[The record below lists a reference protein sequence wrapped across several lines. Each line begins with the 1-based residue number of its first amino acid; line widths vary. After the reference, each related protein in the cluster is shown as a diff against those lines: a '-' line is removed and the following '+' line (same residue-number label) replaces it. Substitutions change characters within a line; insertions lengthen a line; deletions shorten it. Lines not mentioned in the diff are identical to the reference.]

1 MAQALDP
8 RPQDPRAAILLDEIH
23 GALLRHDYPALAPL
37 GAALEAELDQP
48 SQRLEARDVALIRA
62 KADRNAATLKA
73 TTRGIRAALRRLDEV
88 RQVARGM
95 VTYDRN
101 GRHETPDPAG
111 KGGTP
116 LGRF

>member
-1 MAQALDP
+1 MTLLNDSRPDP
-8 RPQDPRAAILLDEIH
+8 KAATLLDEIH

-37 GAALEAELDQP
+37 GQALAAELDHP
-48 SQRLEARDVALIRA
+48 SQPMDARAVRVIRA
-62 KADRNAATLKA
+62 KASRNAATLKA
-73 TTRGIRAALRRLDEV
+73 TSRGIKAALRRLTEV

-95 VTYDRN
+95 VTYDRS

-111 KGGTP
+111 PAAKP